1 MLCATRPPTPVP
13 SAPCGPISTDRGRGG
28 VPSLAGCVSWKPS
41 GLESILAAQHEARD
55 LLNISDYIPT
65 LPSVSSFLQQEK
77 TAEGQIVSWDGPDM
91 GRDGTRAWFSVSPR
105 PESPVGPLH

>member
-1 MLCATRPPTPVP
+1 MPPAPPPPCPLLPVAR
-13 SAPCGPISTDRGRGG
+13 SALTEGEGEC
-28 VPSLAGCVSWKPS
+28 SWKPS

-77 TAEGQIVSWDGPDM
+77 TAKGQIVSWDGPDM

>member
-1 MLCATRPPTPVP
+1 MPHPPRPGALCSLWPDQHR
-13 SAPCGPISTDRGRGG
+13 RGAGGG

-55 LLNISDYIPT
+55 LLNIGDYTPT

-77 TAEGQIVSWDGPDM
+77 AAKGQIIPWDGPDM
-91 GRDGTRAWFSVSPR
+91 GRDGTRAWFSVSLR